1 VFSSV
6 VLLAILAWLDTWPTT
21 KKPDGSNRLHH
32 LKMKEMEIAAGNQK
46 TMVKTSDSHWVDQWE
61 ELNEREQALYRKQS
75 IELTNGTDILFPLI
89 NPLKENHNV

>member
-1 VFSSV
+1 
-6 VLLAILAWLDTWPTT
+6 
-21 KKPDGSNRLHH
+21 
-32 LKMKEMEIAAGNQK
+32 
-46 TMVKTSDSHWVDQWE
+46 MVKTSDSHWVDQWE